1 MKYEKYCGAVIY
13 TYVGSEIR
21 YVLVQSRAGHFGFPK
36 GHMEIGE
43 TEEETALRE
52 VLEEVR
58 LCPVFHKNFRE
69 VSEYVLPSGNVQKQ
83 VVFFL
88 GYYALQEIIPQ
99 ESELQKASL
108 VSFEEALVLLEL
120 EDNRRILKNA
130 DLFLQNYGKDKDYV

>member
-1 MKYEKYCGAVIY
+1 MKYEKSCGAVIF
-13 TYVGSEIR
+13 TYVDSEIR

-52 VLEEVR
+52 VFEEVR
-58 LCPVFHKNFRE
+58 LRPVFLKNFRE

-88 GYYALQEIIPQ
+88 GYYELQKIILQET
-99 ESELQKASL
+99 ELQKAFLASYD
-108 VSFEEALVLLEL
+108 EAMVLLEY
-120 EDNRRILKNA
+120 EDTRRILKSANQ
-130 DLFLQNYGKDKDYV
+130 FLKNYGKG

>member
-1 MKYEKYCGAVIY
+1 MKYEKSCGAVVF
-13 TYVGSEIR
+13 TCVDSEIR

-52 VLEEVR
+52 VFEEVR
-58 LCPVFHKNFRE
+58 LRPLLLKNFRE
-69 VSEYVLPSGNVQKQ
+69 VSEYVLPSSHAQKQ

-88 GYYALQEIIPQ
+88 GYYELQEIFLQ
-99 ESELQKASL
+99 EAELQQAVL
-108 VSFEEALVLLEL
+108 VSYEEALVLLEH

-130 DLFLQNYGKDKDYV
+130 DLFLKNDRKDKDHV